1 MAGVGAPQVEREAV
15 SPRGGKSSA
24 DEVGLVIEGEE
35 ALDGGNPLLGR
46 SGHGHPVVLRR
57 SPDGRAPT
65 NPTARP
71 PGQCQRVPRWAR

>member
-24 DEVGLVIEGEE
+24 DEVGLVVEGEE

-65 NPTARP
+65 DPTALP
-71 PGQCQRVPRWAR
+71 SGQCQRVSRWAR